1 MIKTW
6 LDMVSVV
13 CVSGMLITGCSYLSF
28 SGTQS
33 PQAAANSAITGRGS
47 VQVIVVDGVAA
58 VYGWVDDAISEGA
71 LMRAVK
77 DADGVTRVVNNL
89 QRQM

>member
-1 MIKTW
+1 MLKKW
-6 LDMVSVV
+6 LTTVSVA
-13 CVSGMLITGCSYLSF
+13 CVSGMLITGCSSLSF
-28 SGTQS
+28 SGEQS
-33 PQAAANSAITGRGS
+33 PQAAANSAISGRGS

-71 LMRAVK
+71 VLRAVEN
-77 DADGVTRVVNNL
+77 ADGVTRVVDKL